1 MEIKSSNRKE
11 KTDEAG
17 EVGATSCEKDPLDN
31 KRMRISTITALARA
45 IHQQSV
51 ARRKF
56 QQNNNGI

>member
-1 MEIKSSNRKE
+1 MEIKSGDKKE
-11 KTDEAG
+11 KNDEAG
-17 EVGATSCEKDPLDN
+17 EGAAVACKKDPLDN
-31 KRMRISTITALARA
+31 RMRISTITALARA